1 MTIKWQGTNTSK
13 VVKWTLEAE
22 SYLELLNKLIEKELA
37 HDYIDFD
44 GNTFQELLNYSEE
57 LMRLNAEEDI
67 ESLYEFDFEK
77 LLGSLSDEQIRNVI
91 KANDGMAYYQTFT
104 EE

>member
-13 VVKWTLEAE
+13 VVKWAVEAE

-44 GNTFQELLNYSEE
+44 GNTFQELLNYSEQ
-57 LMRLNAEEDI
+57 LMSLKDEEDI
-67 ESLYEFDFEK
+67 EALYQFDYEK
-77 LLGSLSDEQIRNVI
+77 LLGSLSEEQIRSI
-91 KANDGMAYYQTFT
+91 IEANNGMAYYQNFI
-104 EE
+104 EK